1 MGRVSRCVRGIEMS
15 LAILGQFLKNPKHI
29 GAIAPSSRAL
39 SRRIVSDSD
48 IESASVILEYG
59 PGTGVFTRQI
69 LKAKNPGAVFAAI
82 ERNELLAARFR
93 VEFPGVP
100 LYEDS
105 AENAPGIIRHLGA
118 DKVDCV
124 ISGLPWAAFDDG
136 LQDRLIDATLE
147 VLREGGTFVTFAY
160 LQGLLLRSGKRFAE
174 KLKSNF
180 SRVSRSGVVWWNLP
194 PAFVY
199 RCTR

>member
-1 MGRVSRCVRGIEMS
+1 MGRCVRGIEMS
-15 LAILGQFLKNPKHI
+15 LAILGEFLKNPKHI

-39 SRRIVSDSD
+39 SRMIVSDID

-69 LKAKNPGAVFAAI
+69 LRAKNPDAVFAAI
-82 ERNELLAARFR
+82 ERNELLAAKFR
-93 VEFPGVP
+93 REFPGVP

-136 LQDRLIDATLE
+136 LQDRLIEATLE

-174 KLKSNF
+174 KLKANF
-180 SRVSRSGVVWWNLP
+180 SRVTRSGVVWWNLP

-199 RCTR
+199 RCQR

>member
-1 MGRVSRCVRGIEMS
+1 MS
-15 LAILGQFLKNPKHI
+15 LAILGQFLKNPKNI
-29 GAIAPSSRAL
+29 GAIAPSSRGL
-39 SRRIVSDSD
+39 SRKIVSDIG

-82 ERNELLAARFR
+82 ERNELLAAKFR
-93 VEFPGVP
+93 QEFPGVP

-105 AENAPGIIRHLGA
+105 AENARAIVRDLGA

-136 LQDRLIDATLE
+136 LQDRLLEATLE

-160 LQGLLLRSGKRFAE
+160 LQGLLLRSGKRFAQ
-174 KLKSNF
+174 KLRSNF
-180 SRVSRSGVVWWNLP
+180 SRVGRSGIVWWNLP

>member
-1 MGRVSRCVRGIEMS
+1 MS
-15 LAILGQFLKNPKHI
+15 LAILGQFLKNPKRI

-39 SRRIVSDSD
+39 SRRIVSDID

-105 AENAPGIIRHLGA
+105 AENAPSIVRHLGA